1 MTALPLGVL
10 PVPTRGRGRLHSSEG
25 YHLSAILLSMTT
37 SDGPPPLDPEA
48 TATLLARVKGGDSDA
63 MTRLLERCLPPLR
76 RWARGRLPPY
86 ARDLN
91 DTADVVQDAV
101 IAALRR
107 LDQFEPRRE
116 GALQAYLR
124 QAVMRRIIDIIRHH
138 KTKPLAIEVPPDLS
152 GDGTS
157 PLEKAISA
165 ENLERFEAALERLRP
180 EDREAIVCR
189 VELGY
194 SYEELAVALDKPT
207 PNAARVAVMRAIKRL
222 AEEMR
227 LS

>member
-1 MTALPLGVL
+1 MT
-10 PVPTRGRGRLHSSEG
+10 S
-25 YHLSAILLSMTT
+25 
-37 SDGPPPLDPEA
+37 SDGLPPFDPEA
-48 TATLLARVKGGDSDA
+48 TATLLARVKRGDNEA

-76 RWARGRLPPY
+76 RWARGRLPLY

-91 DTADVVQDAV
+91 DTADVVQDTV

-138 KTKPLAIEVPPDLS
+138 KTKPLAVEVTPDLS

-165 ENLERFEAALERLRP
+165 ENLERFEAALEKLRP

-222 AEEMR
+222 AEEMKG
-227 LS
+227 

>member
-1 MTALPLGVL
+1 MT
-10 PVPTRGRGRLHSSEG
+10 S
-25 YHLSAILLSMTT
+25 
-37 SDGPPPLDPEA
+37 SDGNPPPFDPEA
-48 TATLLARVKGGDSDA
+48 TATLLARVKAGDRDA

-101 IAALRR
+101 IAALRH
-107 LDQFEPRRE
+107 LDRFEPRRE

-124 QAVMRRIIDIIRHH
+124 QAVMRRIIDLIRHH
-138 KTKPLAIEVPPDLS
+138 KTKPLAVEVPPDL
-152 GDGTS
+152 GDDGTS
-157 PLEKAISA
+157 PEMQAIRG
-165 ENLERFEAALERLRP
+165 EDLERYEAALEKLRP

-194 SYEELAVALDKPT
+194 SYEDLAVALDKPT

-227 LS
+227 PS